1 MRPLVVGALKFVLII
16 SILFLPFVGFSQITE
31 EDFFKIEESIV
42 VAATKQKQTVSEAP
56 ATVYAI
62 DQKTLRI
69 LGFSELNQVL
79 RFIPGIDVYDPDFF
93 LFGGQRGFVG
103 AFDTTLV
110 LLDGVEM
117 NNNIAGESFISHN
130 YPLSH
135 IKRIEVIQGP
145 ASSLYGANAV
155 GGIINLVTYD
165 EEEINGMRTSVKFG
179 SYNTI
184 SPSVL
189 FGGKIGEFKYKIF
202 GRVFLTDGPNYYDK
216 VTNYSIYAP
225 QTPNINRRP
234 IYSMWDYQDTGYNR
248 YLYAKISYGP
258 FYLGG
263 IYNYQID
270 GRGVQDVQWVYYFD
284 EDGRDQR
291 ILFGGFEFFVIPD
304 FLKIKL
310 EQRVWQDYL
319 WGNHTQVADIL
330 EVLPNGYYTNVPD
343 TNITRGDIEAWRGF
357 YSNLKS
363 PGSLRFQTELQGAI
377 YFSEKHRLTAGIV
390 LDILRGIGASWNRL
404 DWSTLIS
411 DPTNV
416 IDIHPYVD
424 VEKQLASWTKIG
436 GYLQWEIPLL
446 SDALFLTV
454 GGRGDAYIISN
465 QTRFEVNPRGGL
477 VVKPW
482 DGGALKLLVGKA
494 FREPTVF
501 ELWSA
506 ANKQGGIQELK
517 SASTWTFETSWF
529 QMISD
534 WLQNSLAGFY
544 NYGENFKVTIPE
556 HGIGVIEV
564 PIVRIWGVEE
574 YLKITLPFYNAIQ
587 LTIGYTYQ
595 KGLQSYWK
603 TEIQGSTTNSNWV
616 DANVPTIPE
625 HKGTVVISYKVLEN
639 VYLSL
644 LNYIVGEIDPGP
656 ANSLSTTLGKL
667 PAYWIV
673 DVSLLVNN
681 IFVFGGSS
689 YDLNVAVRNILNQEW
704 WNLNPRN
711 GGMGLSPA
719 AFPQKGINFE
729 VSLTGRL

>member
-1 MRPLVVGALKFVLII
+1 MKRFSLLTLLSFS
-16 SILFLPFVGFSQITE
+16 SILFFVVGSYPQIME

-56 ATVYAI
+56 ATVYTF
-62 DQKTLRI
+62 DDRVLKT
-69 LGFSELNQVL
+69 LGFSELSHIL
-79 RFIPGIDVYDPDFF
+79 RFVPGIDVYDPEFF

-130 YPLSH
+130 YPLFH
-135 IKRIEVIQGP
+135 VKRIEVVQGP

-155 GGIINLVTYD
+155 GGVINLVTYD
-165 EEEINGMRTSVKFG
+165 EKEINGIKGGVKFG

-184 SPSVL
+184 SPSVML
-189 FGGKIGEFKYKIF
+189 GGEIGEIKYKVF
-202 GRVFLTDGPNYYDK
+202 GRVFLTDGPNFHTQ
-216 VTNYSIYAP
+216 VTNYQVYAP
-225 QTPNINRRP
+225 QTPNISRRP
-234 IYSMWDYQDTGYNR
+234 VYSMWDYADTGYNR

-263 IYNYQID
+263 VYNYQVD
-270 GRGVQDVQWVYYFD
+270 GRGVQDIQWVYYFD

-291 ILFGGFEFFVIPD
+291 ILFGGFESFIIKD
-304 FLKIKL
+304 FLKLKF
-310 EQRVWQDYL
+310 EQRAWQDYL
-319 WGNHTQVADIL
+319 WGNHTQVSDIL
-330 EVLPNGYYTNVPD
+330 DLTPTGYPTNTQD
-343 TNITRGDIEAWRGF
+343 TNITRGDVEAWRGF

-363 PGSLRFQTELQGAI
+363 PGSLRFQTELQAVL
-377 YFSEKHRLTAGIV
+377 YFAEKHRLTVGVV
-390 LDILRGIGASWNRL
+390 LDILRGVGASWNRV

-411 DPTNV
+411 APTNV
-416 IDIHPYVD
+416 IEFHPPVD
-424 VEKQLASWTKIG
+424 LNKQLASWTKIG
-436 GYLQWEIPLL
+436 SYLQWEVPLI
-446 SDALFLTV
+446 SEFLFLTL
-454 GGRGDAYIISN
+454 GGRGDVYIVSN
-465 QTRFEVNPRGGL
+465 QSRIELNPRSGV
-477 VVKPW
+477 VVKPFE
-482 DGGALKLLVGKA
+482 GSAFKLLVGKA

-506 ANKQGGIQELK
+506 SHRQGGVQELK
-517 SASTWTFETSWF
+517 SASTWTFEVSWF

-564 PIVRIWGVEE
+564 PIVRIWGAEE
-574 YLKITLPFYNAIQ
+574 YLKITLPFYKDVQIT
-587 LTIGYTYQ
+587 LGYTYQ

-603 TEIQGSTTNSNWV
+603 TEVQGTTTNSNFV
-616 DANVPTIPE
+616 DGGVPTIPE
-625 HKGTVVISYKVLEN
+625 HKGSIILSYRPIDN
-639 VYLSL
+639 VYVSL

-656 ANSLSTTLGKL
+656 ANSLSTTLKRL

-673 DVSLLVNN
+673 DLSVLANN
-681 IFVFGGSS
+681 IFSFGGVS
-689 YDLNVAVRNILNQEW
+689 YDLNIAIRNLLNQEW

-711 GGMGLSPA
+711 GGSGLNPA
-719 AFPQKGINFE
+719 AFPQKGVNFE
-729 VSLTGRL
+729 ITLTGRL

>member
-1 MRPLVVGALKFVLII
+1 MSRIFIILIFII
-16 SILFLPFVGFSQITE
+16 SFSFLISVGYSQITE

-62 DQKTLRI
+62 DQKTLKI

-79 RFIPGIDVYDPDFF
+79 RFVPGVDVYDPDFF

-135 IKRIEVIQGP
+135 IERIEVIQGP

-155 GGIINLVTYD
+155 GGIINLVTY
-165 EEEINGMRTSVKFG
+165 EEDKINGMRAGVKFG
-179 SYNTI
+179 SYNTL
-184 SPSVL
+184 SPFAL
-189 FGGKIGEFKYKIF
+189 LGGKVGDFKYKVF
-202 GRVFLTDGPNYYDK
+202 GRVFLTDGPNYYDS
-216 VTNYSIYAP
+216 VTKYYIYAP
-225 QTPNINRRP
+225 QTPNVNRRP
-234 IYSMWDYQDTGYNR
+234 QYSLWDYNDTGYNR
-248 YLYAKISYGP
+248 YLYAKLSYGP

-263 IYNYQID
+263 VYNYQID
-270 GRGVQDVQWVYYFD
+270 GRGVQDIQWVYYFD

-291 ILFGGFEFFVIPD
+291 ILFGGFEGFIIPD
-304 FLKIKL
+304 YLKLKL

-319 WGNHTQVADIL
+319 WGNHTQVSDIND
-330 EVLPNGYYTNVPD
+330 VLPNGYATNTQD

-363 PGSLRFQTELQGAI
+363 PGSLRFQTELQLAL
-377 YFSEKHRLTAGIV
+377 YFAEKHRLTGGVVI
-390 LDILRGIGASWNRL
+390 DILRGIGASWNRL
-404 DWSTLIS
+404 DYSTLVS
-411 DPTNV
+411 GPTNV

-424 VEKQLASWTKIG
+424 VEKQLASWTKLG
-436 GYLQWEIPLL
+436 GYLQWEVPLISEL
-446 SDALFLTV
+446 LFLTL
-454 GGRGDAYIISN
+454 GGRGDIYFVSN
-465 QTRFEVNPRGGL
+465 QTRFELNPRSGI
-477 VVKPW
+477 VVKPFE
-482 DGGALKLLVGKA
+482 GAAFKLLAGKA

-506 ANKQGGIQELK
+506 ANKIGGVQELK
-517 SASTWTFETSWF
+517 YASTWTFEISWF
-529 QMISD
+529 QIVSD
-534 WLQNSLAGFY
+534 WLQNYVTGFY

-556 HGIGVIEV
+556 QGVGVIEV

-574 YLKITLPFYNAIQ
+574 YLRITLPFFQNIQ
-587 LTIGYTYQ
+587 LTLGYTYQ

-603 TEIQGSTTNSNWV
+603 VAVQGTTTNSNWV
-616 DANVPTIPE
+616 DSSVPTIPE
-625 HKGTVVISYKVLEN
+625 HKGFAIISYRILEN
-639 VYLSL
+639 LYLSV
-644 LNYIVGEIDPGP
+644 LNYIVGEIDPGTG
-656 ANSLSTTLGKL
+656 NSLSTTLGKL

-673 DVSLLVNN
+673 DLSLLANN
-681 IFVFGGSS
+681 VITFANVS
-689 YDLNVAVRNILNQEW
+689 YDLNVSVRNLLNQEW

>member
-1 MRPLVVGALKFVLII
+1 MKRLVISTLILLTTILILPLVVY
-16 SILFLPFVGFSQITE
+16 SQITE

-56 ATVYAI
+56 ATVYSI
-62 DQKTLRI
+62 DQKTLKI
-69 LGFSELNQVL
+69 LGFSELEQVL
-79 RFIPGIDVYDPDFF
+79 RFIPGVDVYDPEFF

-130 YPLSH
+130 YPLFH
-135 IKRIEVIQGP
+135 IKRIEVVQGP

-165 EEEINGMRTSVKFG
+165 EEEVNGLKAGVKFG
-179 SYNTI
+179 SYNTV
-184 SPSVL
+184 SPSV
-189 FGGKIGEFKYKIF
+189 FMGGKVGDFKYKVF
-202 GRVFLTDGPNYYDK
+202 GRVYLTDGPNFYDK
-216 VTNYSIYAP
+216 VTNYYIYGP

-234 IYSMWDYQDTGYNR
+234 EYTMWDYNDTGYNR
-248 YLYAKISYGP
+248 YLYAKLSYGP

-270 GRGVQDVQWVYYFD
+270 GRGVQDIQWVYYFD

-291 ILFGGFEFFVIPD
+291 ILFGGFESFLIQD
-304 FLKIKL
+304 FLKLKI

-319 WGNHTQVADIL
+319 WGNHTQVSDIL
-330 EVLPNGYYTNVPD
+330 EVLPNGYYTNSPD

-363 PGSLRFQTELQGAI
+363 PGSLRFQTEIQSAI
-377 YFSEKHRLTAGIV
+377 YISQKHRITFGLVA
-390 LDILRGIGASWNRL
+390 DILRGIGASWNRL
-404 DWSTLIS
+404 DWSTLVS
-411 DPTNV
+411 GPTNV
-416 IDIHPYVD
+416 IDVHPYVD
-424 VEKQLASWTKIG
+424 IDKQLASWNKFS
-436 GYLQWEIPLL
+436 GYLQWELPLL
-446 SDALFLTV
+446 NELLFLTL
-454 GGRGDAYIISN
+454 GGRGDLYIVSN
-465 QTRFEVNPRGGL
+465 QTRFEINPRSG
-477 VVKPW
+477 VVLKPF
-482 DGGALKLLVGKA
+482 DGSSFKFLVGRA

-517 SASTWTFETSWF
+517 SASTWTFEVSWF

-534 WLQNSLAGFY
+534 WFQNSLAGFY

-556 HGIGVIEV
+556 QGVGVIEV
-564 PIVRIWGVEE
+564 PIVRIWGAEE
-574 YLKITLPFYNAIQ
+574 YLKITLPFYKDVQIT
-587 LTIGYTYQ
+587 LGYTYQ

-603 TEIQGSTTNSNWV
+603 TEVNGSTTNSNWV
-616 DANVPTIPE
+616 DADIPTIPE
-625 HKGTVVISYKVLEN
+625 HKGSIVISYRPIEN
-639 VYLSL
+639 LYISL

-673 DVSLLVNN
+673 DLSLLVNN
-681 IFVFGGSS
+681 IFSFSGIS
-689 YDLNVAVRNILNQEW
+689 YDFNVAIRNLFNQDW

-729 VSLTGRL
+729 VSLTGKL